1 MKPNRRLT
9 IGFLALLSCW
19 VSPLWADRS
28 TIPVQGY
35 VIDKNTGEPLDGTNL
50 VTFRLYS
57 GCSARTALWG
67 QTASVD
73 FSDGMYN
80 ASLDVS
86 DDIATGT
93 EDLCL
98 GVQIGSDQEMTPRLA
113 YEALPYA
120 KLAVK
125 SDIASL
131 AEIASVA
138 LSIDPTNLPNMVGS
152 GLTTSN
158 GVISLDATSAHSWS
172 GSQTYTGP
180 TVFSKTPSD
189 TTSANATVK
198 IRPTTTAAD
207 ADKKFFVIQNVDQAS
222 SGSPTDLFTV
232 DREGDVT
239 INGTLNV
246 AGGISNITGLGDIT
260 AVTAG
265 TGLTGG
271 GASGD
276 LGLALDQSLNA
287 SWTGTHLFQTDVNY
301 LFSGAENLAITSD
314 LAGSVDMLS
323 LIATPSATSGTTQGI
338 MIQQANSANTNG
350 LDVGLVIDNADSDLA
365 LPKGIQ
371 IKGSSLGAVTTAI
384 DASDAEIGTALD
396 VGGNTISFSETDG
409 GGDTITLQ
417 PATTLG
423 GSITLTLPTATGTL
437 ALTNSSITGNA
448 STATAL
454 AANGSNCSAGSYPL
468 GVDASGNAEGC
479 TAAAT
484 GAVTN
489 VASGTGLTGGP
500 ITSTGTLS
508 LNYSDTLA
516 GNPALTTGQAEFDS
530 GDSQGGVLFEGS
542 TADGFEGLLTPADP
556 TADRTWTLPDA
567 SGTVALTSSS
577 ITGNAATATALAA
590 NGANCGAG
598 SYALG
603 VDASG
608 ASEGC
613 TVAATGTVTSVA
625 TSTGLTGGTITGS
638 GTLSLNYSDTLASNS
653 LATKQA
659 EFSGDGQGA
668 VLFEGTTA
676 DGFEGLLTP
685 ADPTADRTWTLP
697 DASGTLA
704 LTSSSITGNAATATA
719 LAANGANCGAGSYA
733 LGVDASGA
741 SEGCTTDDDTPD
753 NDSEVP
759 NDITIISTS
768 QSQSFTL
775 GATNLF
781 AIDAITAANTG
792 TSGVINLDV
801 GAGDAAVVGIDNAL
815 TQNNGAAAGR
825 DAIAENITLTGNDAD
840 GDMFGI
846 KITGAATATAAAGTY
861 EAGITI
867 DDAEETV
874 GSMPDAILITSS
886 GANGGV
892 TDAID
897 ASAGNI
903 INALNAGM
911 NNILFSES
919 DGNGDTITLSPPGTV
934 SGNIALSLPASAGT
948 IALTTG
954 NVSTA
959 TALAANGT
967 NCSAGNYALGV
978 DASGNSEGC
987 TTDDDTPDNDSE
999 VPDNITIASTV
1010 TNAAGG
1016 SANPIDITSILAAF
1030 NGSDDY
1036 TAIDVNLINGD
1047 HSGSLNTVQGLDI
1060 SGIAG
1065 SAQATETA
1073 IKVGAG
1079 WDVGLNLNK
1088 NTLVFAE
1095 TDGNGDTITV
1105 TPPVTVSANTTLT
1118 LPAVTGTL
1126 VTTGDSQSVTST
1138 MITDG
1143 TILNADIN
1151 ASAAIALSKLAA
1163 GSDAQIIVV
1172 NGTAPAYA
1180 TMSGDATIGNT
1191 GSVTIATGA
1200 VTTGKILDGTITET
1214 DLATNTLAGN
1224 PALTAGQISFDTSDS
1239 QGGLMFEGATANAFE
1254 GLLTVVEPTADRTWS
1269 LPDVTGTIVT
1279 TGDSQSVTS
1288 TMITDG
1294 TILNADVNASAAI
1307 ALSKLAAGSDA
1318 QIIVVN
1324 GTAPAYATMS
1334 GDAAIGNTGAVT
1346 INDNSVDGTDIALG
1360 SDAQGDV
1367 MYYDGTDWARLAAG
1381 TSGQFL
1387 KTQGA
1392 AANPIWGD
1400 AGDMT
1405 AVGDVTTGAAFTA
1418 TAGQDGNSLYFEGA
1432 GGADGYE
1439 IQLIGATNTTADY
1452 AVTIPAITGTLITTG
1467 DTGTVT
1473 STMLLN
1479 GTILDADVNASAAI
1493 ALSKL
1498 AAGSDAQIIV
1508 VNGTAPAYA
1517 TMSGDAAIGNTGAV
1531 TINDNSVDGTDIAL
1545 GSDAQGDVM
1554 YYDGTDWAR
1563 LAAGTSGQFLKT
1575 QGAAANPI
1583 WGDAGDMTAV
1593 GDVTTGAAFTA
1604 TAGQDGNSLYFEG
1617 AGGADGYEIQL
1628 IGATNTTADYAVT
1641 IPAITG
1647 TLITTG
1653 DTGTVT
1659 STMLL
1664 NGTILDA
1671 DVNASAAIALSKLA
1685 AGSDAQIIVVN
1696 GTAPAYATMS
1706 GDATI
1711 GNTGSVTIATGAV
1724 TTGKILDGTIT
1735 ETDLATN
1742 TLAGNPALTAGQ
1754 ISFDT
1759 SDSQGGLMFE
1769 GATANAFEGLLTV
1782 VEPTADRTWS
1792 LPDVTGTIVTTG
1804 DSQSVTSTMITDGTI
1819 LNADINASAAI
1830 ALSKLAAGTSA
1841 QMIVADVSGV
1851 PTYVTMTGDVTNSN
1865 TGAMT
1870 IADNSV
1876 DGTDIAL
1883 GSDAQ
1888 GDVMYYNGTDYVR
1901 LAPGT
1906 SGQVLT
1912 TAGAAANPS
1921 WSDAGSGDMT
1931 AVGDV
1936 TSGAAFT
1943 ATAGQDGNSLYF
1955 EGAGAADG
1963 NEIQLI
1969 GATNTTAD
1977 YAVTIP
1983 AITGTLVTDASS
1995 PTWTGAHTFTQ
2006 TVTNT
2011 GSIQDVNLTL
2021 GNDADTDTISG
2032 INIDVTSAATGD
2044 ADVVYGLNVGNL
2056 SSADAT
2062 VTETAIRVGSG
2073 WDQVLDLNGTTLSAT
2088 ELGYLDGKNAAL
2100 VDQNDL
2106 TSGDGAGATSSGS
2119 GLETGTGGI
2128 GLIQGCS
2135 AGQTLKWDDTNS
2147 LWQCGSDR
2155 ATTSVVSLADD
2166 SWVDSTFVTIGTA
2179 GGATFTFTTGA
2190 NETWVFFAYLH
2201 VTSDQTPDMKFQV
2214 ATNQTDDTCVVG
2226 VDSIEAAS
2234 SVGNVACDTSSGT
2247 IAVATTNDETVLVSG
2262 SVTAVTADTVNI
2274 QAAQATTN
2282 ATAFKVYKGSYLL
2295 AYRVTGA
2302 DLAETYYSVDRDIKA
2317 GELVALDTGAAGE
2330 VRKTA
2335 RPYDNNTLGIV
2346 STKPGLVMGDPPTGA
2361 ASHPVLVAMA
2371 GRVPVKVTT
2380 HHGQNPIRAG
2390 DFLTSSEVPG
2400 VAMRA
2405 DRPGQVIGKALT
2417 SLAAD
2422 QDEGVVIAFI
2432 EPGYRGPEVEHEN
2445 ESDHPEPAPDHFL
2458 LKSPNGS
2465 CFKVMVGDDGQL
2477 ASQPTLCQE
2486 P

>member
-697 DASGTLA
+697 DTSGTLA

-1143 TILNADIN
+1143 TILNADI
-1151 ASAAIALSKLAA
+1151 
-1163 GSDAQIIVV
+1163 
-1172 NGTAPAYA
+1172 
-1180 TMSGDATIGNT
+1180 
-1191 GSVTIATGA
+1191 
-1200 VTTGKILDGTITET
+1200 
-1214 DLATNTLAGN
+1214 
-1224 PALTAGQISFDTSDS
+1224 
-1239 QGGLMFEGATANAFE
+1239 
-1254 GLLTVVEPTADRTWS
+1254 
-1269 LPDVTGTIVT
+1269 
-1279 TGDSQSVTS
+1279 
-1288 TMITDG
+1288 
-1294 TILNADVNASAAI
+1294 
-1307 ALSKLAAGSDA
+1307 
-1318 QIIVVN
+1318 
-1324 GTAPAYATMS
+1324 
-1334 GDAAIGNTGAVT
+1334 
-1346 INDNSVDGTDIALG
+1346 
-1360 SDAQGDV
+1360 
-1367 MYYDGTDWARLAAG
+1367 
-1381 TSGQFL
+1381 
-1387 KTQGA
+1387 
-1392 AANPIWGD
+1392 
-1400 AGDMT
+1400 
-1405 AVGDVTTGAAFTA
+1405 
-1418 TAGQDGNSLYFEGA
+1418 
-1432 GGADGYE
+1432 
-1439 IQLIGATNTTADY
+1439 
-1452 AVTIPAITGTLITTG
+1452 
-1467 DTGTVT
+1467 
-1473 STMLLN
+1473 
-1479 GTILDADVNASAAI
+1479 NASAAI